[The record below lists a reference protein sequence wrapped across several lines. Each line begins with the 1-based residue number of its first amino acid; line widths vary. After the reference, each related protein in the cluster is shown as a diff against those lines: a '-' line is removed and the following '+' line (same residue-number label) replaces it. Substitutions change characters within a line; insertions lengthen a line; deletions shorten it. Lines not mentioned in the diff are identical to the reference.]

1 MAHLLVMSAT
11 PIPRTLAMN
20 LYADLNISSIDELP
34 AGRKAITTSAVSN
47 AKRSELI
54 HKLNAYCQDAGGQV
68 YCVQFVEHS
77 DKLKAQAVEVYTQI
91 CSWASTL
98 KNRFS
103 AWKTISIEKQ
113 ESDAFKQVRL
123 IF

>member
-34 AGRKAITTSAVSN
+34 SGRKPITTSAVSN

-54 HKLNAYCQDAGGQV
+54 HKLNTYCQDAGGQV
-68 YCVQFVEHS
+68 YWVCNLIEHS
-77 DKLKAQAVEVYTQI
+77 DKP
-91 CSWASTL
+91 STSSR
-98 KNRFS
+98 KCIRRF
-103 AWKTISIEKQ
+103 
-113 ESDAFKQVRL
+113 DN
-123 IF
+123 